1 MVWELELEL
10 QLKNSVIQ
18 STNIF
23 ESLKPQ
29 QCRVSKTSKPC
40 QDSPPNSSLRT
51 DEF

>member
-29 QCRVSKTSKPC
+29 QCRVSFDLKNLKTLPRLTS
-40 QDSPPNSSLRT
+40 Q
-51 DEF
+51 